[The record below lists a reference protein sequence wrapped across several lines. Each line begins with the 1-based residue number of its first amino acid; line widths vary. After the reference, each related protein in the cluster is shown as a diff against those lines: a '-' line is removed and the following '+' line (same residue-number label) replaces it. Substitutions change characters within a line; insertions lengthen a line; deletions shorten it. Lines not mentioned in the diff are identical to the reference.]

1 LAKELKELLKIILGD
16 TYSRVY
22 DLELDIAILT
32 RHRDCD
38 ASREGKLDSV
48 ANQVKQDL
56 LYAFLVA
63 E

>member
-1 LAKELKELLKIILGD
+1 LSKELEELLKIVLSD
-16 TYSRVY
+16 TYPSVY
-22 DLELDIAILT
+22 YLELDVAILT
-32 RHRDCD
+32 RHRNSD

>member
-1 LAKELKELLKIILGD
+1 LSKELEELLKIFLSD
-16 TYSRVY
+16 TYPSVD
-22 DLELDIAILT
+22 DLELDVAILT

-38 ASREGKLDSV
+38 ASRECKLDSV

-56 LYAFLVA
+56 LDSFLVA